1 MWSMFRVATSGA
13 HAQQRALDV
22 AANNLAN
29 AQTTGFKSQRAD
41 IVDLPPEDAVFTLAG
56 VDGGVTLDLGQIGQG
71 AAIAATTADYRPG
84 PAVQTGRPLDV
95 AITGEGYIPVLT
107 SDGLAAYTR
116 DGSLRVDAQ
125 GRLATGSGDLVAPG
139 FQLPAGATDVA
150 IDGGG
155 RITARVGDARQDVG
169 VLQLVRFVN
178 SDGLVPL
185 GGNLVGA
192 SLAAGDPIVGTPG
205 TDGLGTLAPAS
216 LEGSN
221 VDTAE
226 ELVRVL
232 QAQRAYQANLRAL
245 RTIDE
250 MAQEANDLRRSS

>member
-41 IVDLPPEDAVFTLAG
+41 LADLPPAEAVFTVAGLQGG
-56 VDGGVTLDLGQIGQG
+56 VDLDLGQVGQG
-71 AAIAATTADYRPG
+71 AALAATRSDFALG
-84 PAVQTGRPLDV
+84 SAQQTGRPLDISI
-95 AITGEGYIPVLT
+95 AGDGFIPVLT
-107 SDGLAAYTR
+107 ADGLAAYTR
-116 DGSLRVDAQ
+116 DGSLRIDGQ
-125 GRLATGSGDLVAPG
+125 GRLTTSSGALVAPG
-139 FQLPAGATDVA
+139 FQLPPGAADPT
-150 IDGGG
+150 IDAAG
-155 RITARVGDARQDVG
+155 RITARVGDTRQEIG
-169 VLQLVRFVN
+169 ALQLVRFVN

-185 GGNLVGA
+185 GGNLLGA
-192 SLAAGDPIVGTPG
+192 SLAAGDPIAGAPG
-205 TDGLGTLAPAS
+205 TEGLGGLVPAS

-221 VDTAE
+221 VDTAN

-245 RTIDE
+245 HTIDE
-250 MAQEANDLRRSS
+250 MMQEANDMRRS